1 MKTIFFSTLTLTA
14 LLSFTTHAATIPVS
28 VTAFKNKVGS
38 SGCAEDWNYWGEHLG
53 SAFQEMLITELV
65 KREGRFEILEREQIR
80 DIYNGEHELVNSEES
95 DIRLQKKKFKKA
107 RYTFVGSVSEYE
119 YCASSNSGDVQL
131 PIGGLF
137 GSVGVKFSK
146 KNAKVRID
154 LRVID
159 TVTGRVVASVMSEGK
174 ADRMGVGFDS
184 DDMSYENQSRSP
196 VGEAARTAIQDAV
209 AKVENRLN

>member
-1 MKTIFFSTLTLTA
+1 MKTIFFSTLA
-14 LLSFTTHAATIPVS
+14 LSVLMSVAVQATTIP
-28 VTAFKNKVGS
+28 AFKNKVGS

-53 SAFQEMLITELV
+53 SAFQEMLITELM
-65 KREGRFEILEREQIR
+65 KRDGRFEILEREQIR

-95 DIRLQKKKFKKA
+95 DVQLQKKKFKKA

-119 YCASSNSGDVQL
+119 YCASSDSGGVQL

-154 LRVID
+154 LRVVD
-159 TVTGRVVASVMSEGK
+159 TVTGRVVASVMSEDK

-196 VGEAARTAIQDAV
+196 VGEAARAAIQEAV